1 MKNYVGVFFNFFC
14 YGNLMVRLYGSSE
27 FARWFHLKKFAF
39 AFGWIKRDQD
49 IVIMIVIVHVLK
61 FSILCV
67 IECECV
73 HYSVRERGGG
83 RNQIL
88 AQNRVIL

>member
-1 MKNYVGVFFNFFC
+1 MKNYVGVFLIFFC
-14 YGNLMVRLYGSSE
+14 YGNLIISWSAVGSSKLRGGFIWRNVPLFE
-27 FARWFHLKKFAF
+27 F

-73 HYSVRERGGG
+73 HYSVREIYWK
-83 RNQIL
+83 N
-88 AQNRVIL
+88 

>member
-1 MKNYVGVFFNFFC
+1 
-14 YGNLMVRLYGSSE
+14 MVRLSVAQNSRGGFIWRNVPLFE
-27 FARWFHLKKFAF
+27 F

-83 RNQIL
+83 GRNQIL